1 MEVIKVKDTD
11 IQSALDTVKRQYGS
25 DAMILEI
32 RKKRKYVFGP
42 SYYELLIGIEQ
53 NLPKAGADLDNL
65 EALEKAIRRL
75 DAAVSALAV
84 KEDELDALSKQTGF
98 SKELLIKA
106 RAVPNEDWKR
116 VLRQYLSGKL
126 EFVRLE
132 NIKFKSF
139 PKVFVL
145 LGPTGVGKTT
155 TAAKLAGYLLLTKS
169 APSGFVTIDTF
180 RAGAVEQIKLF
191 GKAMNLPVE
200 VVRRPHQ
207 MEKVLAKLPDAHY
220 VFVDTIGRNP
230 REIGK
235 LTEIKMYLDEL
246 EECVPVLCLN
256 AGLKKEEMQKAF
268 EYFNKVFHVEYFIL
282 TKVDEAESINSA
294 VEFMAENGLKTL
306 AFANGQNVPDDLLF
320 PDTENVLDM
329 VGLSL

>member
-11 IQSALDTVKRQYGS
+11 IQSALDMVKRQYGS

-53 NLPKAGADLDNL
+53 SSAKGNLDNL
-65 EALEKAIRRL
+65 EALEKAIKRL

-84 KEDELDALSKQTGF
+84 KEDELDALSRQTGF
-98 SKELLIKA
+98 SKELLVKA
-106 RAVPNEDWKR
+106 RAVPTEDWKSS
-116 VLRQYLSGKL
+116 LRQYLKSKL

-132 NIKFKSF
+132 SIKFQTF
-139 PKVFVL
+139 PKVVVL

-155 TAAKLAGYLLLTKS
+155 TAAKLAGYLLLEKNAS
-169 APSGFVTIDTF
+169 SGFVTIDTF
-180 RAGAVEQIKLF
+180 RAGAVEQTRLF

-207 MEKVLAKLPDAHY
+207 MQKVLSKLPDAHY

-230 REIGK
+230 KEIGK

-246 EECVPVLCLN
+246 EEWIPVLCLN
-256 AGLKKEEMQKAF
+256 AGLRKEEMQKAF
-268 EYFNKVFHVEYFIL
+268 EYFNKIFHIEYFIL
-282 TKVDEAESINSA
+282 TKVDEAESISSA
-294 VEFMAENGLKTL
+294 VEFMAENRLKTL
-306 AFANGQNVPDDLLF
+306 ALTNGQNVPDDLLF
-320 PDTENVLDM
+320 PDMENVLGM
-329 VGLSL
+329 VGLTL

>member
-11 IQSALDTVKRQYGS
+11 IQSALDMVKRQYGN

-53 NLPKAGADLDNL
+53 SSKKEDLDNL
-65 EALEKAIRRL
+65 EALEKAIKRL

-84 KEDELDALSKQTGF
+84 KEDELDVLSRQTGF
-98 SKELLIKA
+98 SKELLVKA
-106 RAVPNEDWKR
+106 RAVPTEDWKNT
-116 VLRQYLSGKL
+116 LRQYLSNKL

-132 NIKFKSF
+132 SIKFQTF
-139 PKVFVL
+139 PKVVVL

-155 TAAKLAGYLLLTKS
+155 TAAKLAGYLLLERNVS
-169 APSGFVTIDTF
+169 SGFVTIDTF
-180 RAGAVEQIKLF
+180 RAGAVEQTKLF

-207 MEKVLAKLPDAHY
+207 MQKVLAKLPDAHY
-220 VFVDTIGRNP
+220 IFVDTIGRNP
-230 REIGK
+230 KEIGK

-246 EECVPVLCLN
+246 EEWIPVLCLN
-256 AGLKKEEMQKAF
+256 AGLRKEEMQKAF
-268 EYFNKVFHVEYFIL
+268 EYFNKVFHIEYFIL
-282 TKVDEAESINSA
+282 TKVDEAENISSA

-306 AFANGQNVPDDLLF
+306 ALTNGQNVPDDLLF
-320 PDTENVLDM
+320 PDIENIFGM

>member
-11 IQSALDTVKRQYGS
+11 IQSALDIVKRQYGS

-53 NLPKAGADLDNL
+53 SSVKGNLDNL
-65 EALEKAIRRL
+65 ESLEKAIKRL

-84 KEDELDALSKQTGF
+84 KEDELDALSRQTGF
-98 SKELLIKA
+98 SKDILVKA
-106 RAVPNEDWKR
+106 RAVPTEDWKST
-116 VLRQYLSGKL
+116 LRQYLSGKL

-132 NIKFKSF
+132 SIKFQTF
-139 PKVFVL
+139 PKVVVL

-155 TAAKLAGYLLLTKS
+155 TAAKLAGYLLLEKNVS
-169 APSGFVTIDTF
+169 SGFVTIDTF
-180 RAGAVEQIKLF
+180 RAGAVEQTKLF
-191 GKAMNLPVE
+191 GRAMNLPVE

-207 MEKVLAKLPDAHY
+207 MQKVLAKFPDAHY

-230 REIGK
+230 KEIGK

-246 EECVPVLCLN
+246 EEWIPVLCLN
-256 AGLKKEEMQKAF
+256 AGLRKEEMQKAF
-268 EYFNKVFHVEYFIL
+268 EYFNKVFHIEYFIL
-282 TKVDEAESINSA
+282 TKVDEAEGISSA
-294 VEFMAENGLKTL
+294 VEFMAENRLKTL
-306 AFANGQNVPDDLLF
+306 ALTDGQNVPDDLLF
-320 PDTENVLDM
+320 PDMENVLGM

>member
-1 MEVIKVKDTD
+1 MEVIKVKDND
-11 IQSALDTVKRQYGS
+11 IQSALDMVKRQYGS

-53 NLPKAGADLDNL
+53 SSAKGNLDNL
-65 EALEKAIRRL
+65 ESLEKAIKRL

-84 KEDELDALSKQTGF
+84 KEDELDALSRQTGF
-98 SKELLIKA
+98 SKELLVKA
-106 RAVPNEDWKR
+106 RAVPAEDWKST
-116 VLRQYLSGKL
+116 LRQYLSGKL

-132 NIKFKSF
+132 SIKFQTF
-139 PKVFVL
+139 PKVVVL

-155 TAAKLAGYLLLTKS
+155 TAAKLAGYLLLEKNVS
-169 APSGFVTIDTF
+169 SGFVTIDTF
-180 RAGAVEQIKLF
+180 RAGAVEQTKLF

-207 MEKVLAKLPDAHY
+207 MQKVLAKFPDAHY

-230 REIGK
+230 KEIGK

-246 EECVPVLCLN
+246 EEWIPVLCLN
-256 AGLKKEEMQKAF
+256 AGLRKEEMQKAF
-268 EYFNKVFHVEYFIL
+268 EYFNKVFHIEYFIL
-282 TKVDEAESINSA
+282 TKVDEAESISSA
-294 VEFMAENGLKTL
+294 VEFMAENGVKTL
-306 AFANGQNVPDDLLF
+306 ALTDGQNVPDDLLF
-320 PDTENVLDM
+320 PDMENVLGM

>member
-11 IQSALDTVKRQYGS
+11 IQSALDMVKRQYGN

-53 NLPKAGADLDNL
+53 SSKKEDLDNL
-65 EALEKAIRRL
+65 EALEKAIKRL

-84 KEDELDALSKQTGF
+84 KEDELDVLSRQTGF
-98 SKELLIKA
+98 SKELLVKA
-106 RAVPNEDWKR
+106 RAVPTEDWKST
-116 VLRQYLSGKL
+116 LRQYLSNKL

-132 NIKFKSF
+132 SIKFQTF
-139 PKVFVL
+139 PKVVVL

-155 TAAKLAGYLLLTKS
+155 TAAKLAGYLLLERNVS
-169 APSGFVTIDTF
+169 SGFVTIDTF
-180 RAGAVEQIKLF
+180 RAGAVEQTKLF

-207 MEKVLAKLPDAHY
+207 MQKVLAKLPDAHY
-220 VFVDTIGRNP
+220 IFVDTIGRNP
-230 REIGK
+230 KEIGK

-246 EECVPVLCLN
+246 AEWIPVLCLN
-256 AGLKKEEMQKAF
+256 AGLRKEEMQKAF
-268 EYFNKVFHVEYFIL
+268 EYFNKVFHIEYFIL
-282 TKVDEAESINSA
+282 TKVDEAENISSA

-306 AFANGQNVPDDLLF
+306 ALTNGQNVPDDLLF
-320 PDTENVLDM
+320 PDIENIFGM

>member
-1 MEVIKVKDTD
+1 MEVIKVKDND
-11 IQSALDTVKRQYGS
+11 IQSALDMVKRQYGS

-53 NLPKAGADLDNL
+53 SSAKGNLDNL
-65 EALEKAIRRL
+65 ESLEKAIKRL

-84 KEDELDALSKQTGF
+84 KEDELDALSRQTGF
-98 SKELLIKA
+98 SKELLVKA
-106 RAVPNEDWKR
+106 RAVPAEDWKSI
-116 VLRQYLSGKL
+116 LRQYLSGKL

-132 NIKFKSF
+132 SIKFQTF
-139 PKVFVL
+139 PKVVVL

-155 TAAKLAGYLLLTKS
+155 TAAKLAGYLLLEKNVS
-169 APSGFVTIDTF
+169 SGFVTIDTF
-180 RAGAVEQIKLF
+180 RAGAVEQTKLF

-207 MEKVLAKLPDAHY
+207 MQKVLAKFPDAHY

-230 REIGK
+230 KEIGK

-246 EECVPVLCLN
+246 EEWIPVLCLN
-256 AGLKKEEMQKAF
+256 AGLRKEEMQKAF
-268 EYFNKVFHVEYFIL
+268 EYFNKVFHIEYFIL
-282 TKVDEAESINSA
+282 TKVDEAESISSA
-294 VEFMAENGLKTL
+294 VEFMAENGVKTL
-306 AFANGQNVPDDLLF
+306 ALTDGQNVPDDLLF
-320 PDTENVLDM
+320 PDMENVLGM